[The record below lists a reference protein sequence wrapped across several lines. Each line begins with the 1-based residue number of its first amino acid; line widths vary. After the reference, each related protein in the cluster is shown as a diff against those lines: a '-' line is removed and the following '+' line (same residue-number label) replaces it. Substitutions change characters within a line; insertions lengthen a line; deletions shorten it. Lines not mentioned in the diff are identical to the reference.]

1 MSRISDESLVQHG
14 GSLNCQSPRTVDI
27 PRTGRTLGAVIRNVI
42 FDWSGTLVDDL
53 PAVWEATNHVFR
65 QAGIPPLSL
74 DQFRSEFQLP
84 FHGFYERYLP
94 GVPMPQL
101 ELWFRTRFA
110 ECQDS
115 IVPLPHAREMLEFCR
130 AQGLRLFVLTAV
142 HPKAFAVQA
151 ETIGFAPFFERIYSG
166 VMDKRTRILELL
178 AENGLERDAT
188 VFIGDMQHDIE
199 TAKEGGVHSVGVLTG
214 YNSLEHLRQAGPDVI
229 VEHLGELRQI
239 LQRQG
244 LRLHPPA
251 EPGQKRHPI
260 PTVGALV
267 FNDDGQMLLVRTNK
281 WSNLWGIPG
290 GKIDWGEASEDALR
304 RELLEETGLQVTE
317 IRFVV
322 VQDAIHP
329 PEFYKDAHFLLLNY
343 TCRAEGSQEV
353 RLNAEA
359 QEFRWVDAA
368 EAWQL
373 PLNTPTRILLE
384 AVVPR
389 PRETTP

>member
-1 MSRISDESLVQHG
+1 M
-14 GSLNCQSPRTVDI
+14 
-27 PRTGRTLGAVIRNVI
+27 IRNVI

-53 PAVWEATNHVFR
+53 PAVWEASNHVFR
-65 QAGIPPLSL
+65 QAGIAPLSL
-74 DQFRSEFQLP
+74 DEFRSEFQLP
-84 FHGFYERYLP
+84 YHGFYERYLP
-94 GVPMPQL
+94 EVPMPQL

-151 ETIGFAPFFERIYSG
+151 ETIGFATFFERIYSG
-166 VMDKRTRILELL
+166 VVDKRTRILELL
-178 AENGLERDAT
+178 AENGLDRDAT

-244 LRLHPPA
+244 LRLHPPS

-267 FNDDGQMLLVRTNK
+267 SNDAGKMLLVRTNK

-304 RELLEETGLQVTE
+304 RELLEETGLRVTE

>member
-1 MSRISDESLVQHG
+1 MRTVSPTLVQG
-14 GSLNCQSPRTVDI
+14 LGSLNCQSAQSVDI
-27 PRTGRTLGAVIRNVI
+27 PRTRRTLGGVIRNVI

-53 PAVWEATNHVFR
+53 PAVWEASNHVFR
-65 QAGIPPLSL
+65 QAGILPLSL

-84 FHGFYERYLP
+84 YHGFYERYLP
-94 GVPMPQL
+94 QVPMPQL

-115 IVPLPHAREMLEFCR
+115 IVPLPHAREMLEFCK
-130 AQGLRLFVLTAV
+130 AQGLRLFILTAV

-166 VMDKRTRILELL
+166 VVDKRTRILELL
-178 AENGLERDAT
+178 AENGLDRDAT
-188 VFIGDMQHDIE
+188 IFIGDMQHDIE
-199 TAKEGGVHSVGVLTG
+199 TAKEGGIHSVGVLTG
-214 YNSLEHLRQAGPDVI
+214 YNSLEHLRQAAPDLI

-239 LQRQG
+239 LERQG
-244 LRLHPPA
+244 LRLRPPA
-251 EPGQKRHPI
+251 EPGPKRHPI

-267 FNDDGQMLLVRTNK
+267 FNDAGKMLLVRTNK

-290 GKIDWGEASEDALR
+290 GKIDWGESSGDALR
-304 RELLEETGLQVTE
+304 RELLEETGLNVE
-317 IRFVV
+317 DVRFAM

-343 TCRAEGSQEV
+343 TCRAPGHQEV

-359 QEFRWVDAA
+359 QEYRWADAS
-368 EAWQL
+368 EAWLL

-384 AVVPR
+384 AVIPR
-389 PRETTP
+389 PEGTPS

>member
-1 MSRISDESLVQHG
+1 MVDGRLVQHG
-14 GSLNCQSPRTVDI
+14 GSLNCQSARTVDI
-27 PRTGRTLGAVIRNVI
+27 PETSRTLDAVIRNVI

-53 PAVWEATNHVFR
+53 PAVWEASNHVFR

-74 DQFRSEFQLP
+74 DEFRSEFQLP
-84 FHGFYERYLP
+84 YHGFYERYLP
-94 GVPMPQL
+94 EVPMPQL

-166 VMDKRTRILELL
+166 VVDKRTRILELL
-178 AENGLERDAT
+178 AENGLDRDAT

-244 LRLHPPA
+244 LRLRPPY

-267 FNDDGQMLLVRTNK
+267 FNESGKMLLVRTNK

-290 GKIDWGEASEDALR
+290 GKIDWGETSEDALR
-304 RELLEETGLQVTE
+304 RELLEETGLRVTD

-343 TCRAEGSQEV
+343 TCRAEGPQEV

>member
-1 MSRISDESLVQHG
+1 MGRIVADRLVQPP
-14 GSLNCQSPRTVDI
+14 GSLNCQSPWTVDI
-27 PRTGRTLGAVIRNVI
+27 PETGRTLGAVIRNVI

-53 PAVWEATNHVFR
+53 PAVWEASNHVFR

-84 FHGFYERYLP
+84 YHGFYERYLP
-94 GVPMPQL
+94 DVPLPQL

-115 IVPLPHAREMLEFCR
+115 SVPLPHAREMLEFCR

-151 ETIGFAPFFERIYSG
+151 DTIGFAPFFERIYSG
-166 VMDKRTRILELL
+166 VVDKRTRILELL
-178 AENGLERDAT
+178 AENGLDRDAT

-244 LRLHPPA
+244 LRLHPPV
-251 EPGQKRHPI
+251 ELGLKRHPI

-267 FNDDGQMLLVRTNK
+267 FNDAGKMLLVRTNK

-290 GKIDWGEASEDALR
+290 GKIDWGEACEDALR
-304 RELLEETGLQVTE
+304 RELLEETGLTVKE
-317 IRFVV
+317 IRFIV

-343 TCRAEGSQEV
+343 TCRAGGAQEV

-389 PRETTP
+389 QQGAIP

>member
-1 MSRISDESLVQHG
+1 MRIACPTLVQAP
-14 GSLNCQSPRTVDI
+14 GSLNCQSPETVDI
-27 PRTGRTLGAVIRNVI
+27 PGTGRTLTAVIRNVI

-53 PAVWEATNHVFR
+53 PAVWEASNHVFR

-84 FHGFYERYLP
+84 YHGFYERYLP

-166 VMDKRTRILELL
+166 VVDKRTRILELL
-178 AENGLERDAT
+178 AENGLDRDAT

-214 YNSLEHLRQAGPDVI
+214 YNSLDHLRQAAPDLI

-239 LQRQG
+239 LERQG

-251 EPGQKRHPI
+251 APGPKPHPI

-267 FNDDGQMLLVRTNK
+267 FNEAGKMLLVRTNK

-290 GKIDWGEASEDALR
+290 GKIDWGESSEDALR
-304 RELLEETGLQVTE
+304 RELLEETGLTVEE

-343 TCRAEGSQEV
+343 TCRAPGNQEV

-359 QEFRWVDAA
+359 QEYRWVDAA
-368 EAWQL
+368 EAWRL

-384 AVVPR
+384 AVAPR
-389 PRETTP
+389 PGGNPS

>member
-1 MSRISDESLVQHG
+1 MGRIEDERLVQHG
-14 GSLNCQSPRTVDI
+14 GSLNCQSARTVDI
-27 PRTGRTLGAVIRNVI
+27 PGTGRTLDAVIRNVI

-94 GVPMPQL
+94 GVPLPQL
-101 ELWFRTRFA
+101 EVWFRTRFA

-251 EPGQKRHPI
+251 ETGQKRHPI

-267 FNDDGQMLLVRTNK
+267 FNDAGQMLLVRTNK

-290 GKIDWGEASEDALR
+290 GKIDWGETSEDALR
-304 RELLEETGLQVTE
+304 RELLEETGLMVTD

-343 TCRAEGSQEV
+343 TCRAEGPQEV

-368 EAWQL
+368 AAWQL

-389 PRETTP
+389 PREVTP

>member
-1 MSRISDESLVQHG
+1 MGRIEDERLVQHG
-14 GSLNCQSPRTVDI
+14 GSLNCQSARTVDI
-27 PRTGRTLGAVIRNVI
+27 PGTGRTLDAVIRNVI

-94 GVPMPQL
+94 GVPLPQL
-101 ELWFRTRFA
+101 EVWFRTRFA

-251 EPGQKRHPI
+251 ETGQKRHPI

-267 FNDDGQMLLVRTNK
+267 FNDAGQMLLVRPNT

-290 GKIDWGEASEDALR
+290 GKIDWGETSEDALR
-304 RELLEETGLQVTE
+304 RELLEETGLRVTD

-343 TCRAEGSQEV
+343 TCRAEGPQEV

-368 EAWQL
+368 AAWQL

-389 PRETTP
+389 PREVTP

>member
-1 MSRISDESLVQHG
+1 VAERLVQPR
-14 GSLNCQSPRTVDI
+14 GSLNCQSARTVDI
-27 PRTGRTLGAVIRNVI
+27 PKTGRTLGAVIRNVI

-53 PAVWEATNHVFR
+53 PAVWEASNHVFR

-101 ELWFRTRFA
+101 EVWFRTRFA

-166 VMDKRTRILELL
+166 VVDKRTRILELL
-178 AENGLERDAT
+178 AENGLDRDAT

-214 YNSLEHLRQAGPDVI
+214 YNSLEHLRQAAPDLI
-229 VEHLGELRQI
+229 VEHLGELRQL
-239 LQRQG
+239 LQRHG
-244 LRLHPPA
+244 LRLDAPV

-267 FNDDGQMLLVRTNK
+267 FNESGKMLLVRTNK

-304 RELLEETGLQVTE
+304 RELLEETGLRVTD

-373 PLNTPTRILLE
+373 PLNTPTRVLLE
-384 AVVPR
+384 AVAPR
-389 PRETTP
+389 PPETTA